1 MEFDQEK
8 MSQECFY
15 LAVLLSAIIFP
26 GFLLVEIA
34 QGKKLEIYQ
43 IDSSSSSTIDGIS

>member
-15 LAVLLSAIIFP
+15 LALLLAAIIFP
-26 GFLLVEIA
+26 GFFMVEVA
-34 QGKKLEIYQ
+34 RGKK
-43 IDSSSSSTIDGIS
+43 